1 MSGLAATGIAEI
13 SAISDV
19 AADACA
25 KAAAIAPEAA
35 VVASLDDLLALE
47 LDGIVIATPSAQH
60 AAQASAALQTGV
72 AVFCQKPV
80 GRSSDEVRAVISAAR
95 SANRLLCVDL
105 SYRFTR
111 GLQEIH
117 SLIRSGALGHVY
129 AAELTFHNAYG
140 PDKDWFYNRALS
152 GGGCVIDLGVHL
164 VDLALW
170 MFDEPAISVSSRL
183 FAGGRPLEQV
193 PDLVEDYAVMRLD
206 FPDGA
211 TAEVACSWRL
221 HAGQDAIIEA
231 AFYGTRAA
239 ARWRNVNGSFFDFIT
254 ERLDGTTATVLVE
267 PPDEWGS
274 RAIVDWA
281 ERLSRGAGFDPSATR
296 LIDVATIL
304 DRASVEPCRA

>member
-1 MSGLAATGIAEI
+1 MAGLAETGITEI
-13 SAISDV
+13 AGISDV
-19 AADACA
+19 AIEACA
-25 KAAAIAPEAA
+25 KAAAIAPEAT
-35 VVASLDDLLALE
+35 VVTSLDDLLALD
-47 LDGIVIATPSAQH
+47 LDGVVIATPSAQH
-60 AAQASAALQTGV
+60 AAQASAALQRGV
-72 AVFCQKPV
+72 AVFCQKPL
-80 GRSSDEVRAVISAAR
+80 GRTSGEVRQVIAAAQ

-111 GLQEIH
+111 GLQEIY
-117 SLIRSGALGHVY
+117 SLVRSGALGHVY

-140 PDKDWFYNRALS
+140 PDKDWFYDRALS

-170 MFDEPAISVSSRL
+170 IFDAPAVSVSSRL
-183 FAGGRPLEQV
+183 FAGGRPLEQT

-211 TAEVACSWRL
+211 TAQVACSWRL

-231 AFYGTRAA
+231 VFYGTRAS

-254 ERLDGTTATVLVE
+254 EKLDGTSTTVLVE
-267 PPDEWGS
+267 PPDEWES

-281 ERLSRGAGFDPSATR
+281 RRLGRGDGFDPGATR
-296 LIDVATIL
+296 LIDVAAIL
-304 DRASVEPCRA
+304 DRASVEPCPV